1 MSIRWV
7 KNVIIDGRKSRV
19 EVQIGARHIGDKCY
33 TRIGTETE
41 EWFTTSSE
49 DRDTIISEGIK
60 ILKRRLEGKTVTH
73 PDGRKFDWS

>member
-7 KNVIIDGRKSRV
+7 KNVIIDGKKSTV

-41 EWFTTSSE
+41 AWFDTDSGN
-49 DRDTIISEGIK
+49 RDEIIAEGIK
-60 ILKRRLEGKTVTH
+60 ILKGRLEGKIVTD
-73 PDGRKFDWS
+73 PDQKKFDWR